1 MINSVSFPQTAV
13 IRNSQ
18 PTQPQQPAPPT
29 QEPAP
34 QPPAESIDLSSLDC
48 PTKVAQLPILEPAF
62 QLAIAGG
69 IAGAIFA
76 AMGGGG
82 IAPSITVGVGSIL
95 NEQAMIGAEYKFD
108 LNNMEAPITSEGVI
122 ATESSETPI
131 AGSVKLDQATQ
142 SVQWNS
148 TIGNNEEKL
157 TFTAVEDQNNPGIN
171 VAGTIGSIPVNLN
184 FGLLD
189 SIEQLQN
196 NPTSV
201 SGYTV
206 SGTVG
211 DLPYKLENRITVDE
225 SSLPTEPPAVGQE
238 FTFGTMQSRGNLG
251 DLAISK
257 DYTIGGSVESNTS
270 VALYAFG
277 EGTNAGV
284 QQQVGAGILV
294 ENLPEGILR

>member
-1 MINSVSFPQTAV
+1 MINSVSRPQTPV
-13 IRNSQ
+13 IRS
-18 PTQPQQPAPPT
+18 TQSQQPAPPA

-34 QPPAESIDLSSLDC
+34 QPPADAIDFSLLDC

-69 IAGAIFA
+69 IAGAIFS
-76 AMGGGG
+76 AMGGGS
-82 IAPSITVGVGSIL
+82 IAPSITVGMGSLL
-95 NEQAMIGAEYKFD
+95 NEQTMIGAEYKFD
-108 LNNMEAPITSEGVI
+108 LNNQQNPITSEGVI
-122 ATESSETPI
+122 ATENGETPM
-131 AGSVKLDQATQ
+131 AGSVSFNEQAQT
-142 SVQWNS
+142 VEWNS
-148 TIGNNEEKL
+148 TIGNAAEKL
-157 TFTAVEDQNNPGIN
+157 TFRLNEDQNNPGIN
-171 VAGTIGSIPVNLN
+171 VSGTCGSIPVNLN

-189 SIEQLQN
+189 SLEQLQN
-196 NPTSV
+196 NPTQAQ
-201 SGYTV
+201 GYTV

-211 DLPYKLENRITVDE
+211 DLPYKVENRVTVDE

-238 FTFGTMQSRGNLG
+238 FTFGTMTSRGSLG

-284 QQQVGAGILV
+284 NQQVGAGILV

>member
-1 MINSVSFPQTAV
+1 MINSISFPQTAV
-13 IRNSQ
+13 IRSS
-18 PTQPQQPAPPT
+18 QPQQPAPPA

-34 QPPAESIDLSSLDC
+34 QPPADGVDFSLLDC

-69 IAGAIFA
+69 IAGAIFS

-82 IAPSITVGVGSIL
+82 IAPSITVGMGSLL
-95 NEQAMIGAEYKFD
+95 NEQTMIGAEYKFD
-108 LNNMEAPITSEGVI
+108 LNNQQNPITSEGVI
-122 ATESSETPI
+122 ATENGETPM
-131 AGSVKLDQATQ
+131 AGSVSFNEQTQ
-142 SVQWNS
+142 TVEWNS
-148 TIGNNEEKL
+148 TIGNNAEKL
-157 TFTAVEDQNNPGIN
+157 TFSLNEDQNNPGIN
-171 VAGTIGSIPVNLN
+171 VSGTCGSIPVNLN

-196 NPTSV
+196 NPTQAQ
-201 SGYTV
+201 GYTV

-211 DLPYKLENRITVDE
+211 DMPYKVENRVTFDE

-238 FTFGTMQSRGNLG
+238 FTFGTMTSRGSLG